1 MQIRF
6 HTSPRL
12 GDVTTVKTG
21 RQSISAVLEVP
32 QRFANEDWQLL
43 LWHSTDGDDWRAL
56 QFAAVTGEEKA
67 VELESS
73 PSLSRLHFRA
83 ETHFNKSMQ
92 FTIKFRH
99 ALEQS
104 WIWANEEY
112 GIGDGFVIL
121 QDIAATSQRLEDLIP
136 DLSSQWSISSH
147 QSEAPDT
154 TLWSLTTRIGPSVA
168 DESSFQDV
176 KIGTPFTHFQKWFAL
191 VRAGIPWLA
200 PRKGL
205 SRCSLDKDAI
215 LCSFADG
222 QGRHLVFLAMSG
234 VDDILAL
241 FRSTDT
247 NSISLHARNDAP
259 VERDLMVLVSTGYE
273 VDKAIAA
280 VVYHARSL
288 IWKYS
293 QIHNAGLQS
302 NSPTDFRPKWRENWY
317 DGLGYCTWNSL
328 GQKLTEDK
336 ILEALEIL
344 EESDISISNLI
355 IDDNWQSIDTLD
367 QGAAQ
372 AGLLEFEA
380 NRAGF
385 PSGLKST
392 VSKIRRTHRTIEH
405 IFVWHALLGYWG
417 GISPRGAIARSYK
430 TTRVRREDTGTD
442 MTLVAN
448 EDISKFYDDFY
459 AFLVQSGVDGVKT
472 DAQCM
477 LDTLAS
483 ASARRA
489 LTNAYLDK
497 WSIASLRHF
506 GVNAISCMSQFPQ
519 ALFHALLPQ
528 IRPPVTARN
537 SDDYFPDAPSSH
549 RWHVWVNAHNA
560 VLTQYLNV
568 VPDWDM
574 FQTVHEFA
582 DYHAAARCLSGGP
595 VYITDVPGQHDL
607 ELLKRVTALTTLG
620 KTVILRPSVV
630 GIALDPYLDYDSGAL
645 LKIGSFHGSGSGGIS
660 LMGVFQTSD
669 AQTSSLT
676 LLSEFRGIS
685 HTSSYVVRAYTT
697 GRVSHPLRFTGDGH
711 VPSLLATPSD
721 EGYEIYTAYELTRF
735 ASRRWRRQGEISVAS
750 LGLVD
755 KMTGCAAIEA
765 SHVEMDAKISVTS
778 KLKALGVFGV
788 YVSSLPNMTIDD
800 NFMVTIFGHPVPR
813 HTVRISRNADTVLE
827 VDVQT
832 AWKELGLD
840 SGWSNELEVTVNILR
855 I

>member
-6 HTSPRL
+6 QTSPRL
-12 GDVTTVKTG
+12 GDVTAVKTG

-32 QRFANEDWQLL
+32 QRFANEDWQLS
-43 LWHSTDGDDWRAL
+43 LWYSIDGDDWRAL

-67 VELESS
+67 VDLDSS

-99 ALEQS
+99 ALEKS
-104 WIWANEEY
+104 WTWANEEY
-112 GIGDGFVIL
+112 GIGDGFVVL
-121 QDIAATSQRLEDLIP
+121 QDIAATSQKLEDLIP
-136 DLSSQWSISSH
+136 DLSSQWSISTL

-176 KIGTPFTHFQKWFAL
+176 EIGTPFTHFQKWFAL

-205 SRCSLDKDAI
+205 SRFSLDKDAV
-215 LCSFADG
+215 LCTFADG

-247 NSISLHARNDAP
+247 NSISLHIHDA
-259 VERDLMVLVSTGYE
+259 D
-273 VDKAIAA
+273 
-280 VVYHARSL
+280 
-288 IWKYS
+288 
-293 QIHNAGLQS
+293 LQS
-302 NSPTDFRPKWRENWY
+302 DVPTDFQLKWRENWY

-328 GQKLTEDK
+328 GQDLTEDK
-336 ILEALEIL
+336 ILEALKHL
-344 EESDISISNLI
+344 EESGISISNLI

-392 VSKIRRTHRTIEH
+392 VSKIRRTHRNIEN

-442 MTLVAN
+442 MAVVAHD
-448 EDISKFYDDFY
+448 DISKFYDDFY

-477 LDTLAS
+477 LDTLAG

-549 RWHVWVNAHNA
+549 RWHVWANAHNA

-582 DYHAAARCLSGGP
+582 EYHAAARCLSGGP

-607 ELLKRVTALTTLG
+607 GLLKRVTALTTLG

-660 LMGVFQTSD
+660 LMGVFQTSH

-697 GRVSHPLRFTGDGH
+697 GRVSSHPLRFTDGRG
-711 VPSLLATPSD
+711 PSLLATPSD
-721 EGYEIYTAYELTRF
+721 GGYEIYTAYELTRF
-735 ASRRWRRQGEISVAS
+735 EGRRRRGEISVAS

-765 SHVEMDAKISVTS
+765 SRVEMDAKISVTS
-778 KLKALGVFGV
+778 KLKALGVLGV
-788 YVSSLPNMTIDD
+788 YVSSLPDMTIDD

-813 HTVRISRNADTVLE
+813 HTVRISRTADSVLE

>member
-1 MQIRF
+1 
-6 HTSPRL
+6 
-12 GDVTTVKTG
+12 
-21 RQSISAVLEVP
+21 
-32 QRFANEDWQLL
+32 
-43 LWHSTDGDDWRAL
+43 
-56 QFAAVTGEEKA
+56 
-67 VELESS
+67 
-73 PSLSRLHFRA
+73 
-83 ETHFNKSMQ
+83 MQ

-112 GIGDGFVIL
+112 GIGDGFVVL
-121 QDIAATSQRLEDLIP
+121 QDVAATSQKLEDLIP
-136 DLSSQWSISSH
+136 NLSSQWSISTH

-176 KIGTPFTHFQKWFAL
+176 EIGTPFTHFQKWFAL

-205 SRCSLDKDAI
+205 SRFTLDKDGI
-215 LCSFADG
+215 LCTFADG

-241 FRSTDT
+241 IRSTDT

-259 VERDLMVLVSTGYE
+259 VARDLMVLVSTGYE

-288 IWKYS
+288 IWRYS
-293 QIHNAGLQS
+293 QIHDAGLQS
-302 NSPTDFRPKWRENWY
+302 DSRADFQPKWRENWY

-328 GQKLTEDK
+328 GQDLTEDK
-336 ILEALEIL
+336 ILEALKNL
-344 EESDISISNLI
+344 EESGISISNLI
-355 IDDNWQSIDTLD
+355 IDDNWQSIDASD
-367 QGAAQ
+367 QGATQ

-442 MTLVAN
+442 MIVIAN

-459 AFLVQSGVDGVKT
+459 AFMVQSGVDGVKT
-472 DAQCM
+472 DAQCL

-549 RWHVWVNAHNA
+549 RWHVWANAHNA

-574 FQTVHEFA
+574 FQTAHEFA

-645 LKIGSFHGSGSGGIS
+645 LKIGSFHGEHKLSFVFSRRGPQVFAVAETDRILSGSGSSGIS

-697 GRVSHPLRFTGDGH
+697 GRVSQPLRFTDGH
-711 VPSLLATPSD
+711 GPSLLATPSD
-721 EGYEIYTAYELTRF
+721 EGYEIYTAYELTCF
-735 ASRRWRRQGEISVAS
+735 ASSRRRQGEISVAS

-765 SHVEMDAKISVTS
+765 SHVEMDAKISITS
-778 KLKALGVFGV
+778 KLKALGVLGL
-788 YVSSLPNMTIDD
+788 YVSSLPDMTIDD

-813 HTVRISRNADTVLE
+813 DTVRISRNADTVLE

>member
-6 HTSPRL
+6 QTYPRL

-32 QRFANEDWQLL
+32 QRAANQDWQLS
-43 LWHSTDGDDWRAL
+43 LWYSTDGDDWRVI
-56 QFAAVTGEEKA
+56 QFAAVTGEEEA
-67 VELESS
+67 VDLNSS

-99 ALEQS
+99 ALEKS

-112 GIGDGFVIL
+112 GIGDGFVVM
-121 QDIAATSQRLEDLIP
+121 QDIAATSQELEDLIP
-136 DLSSQWSISSH
+136 NLSSQWSISTH

-176 KIGTPFTHFQKWFAL
+176 EIGTPFTHFQKWFAL

-205 SRCSLDKDAI
+205 SRFSLDKDAV
-215 LCSFADG
+215 LCTFADG

-234 VDDILAL
+234 VDDIVAL
-241 FRSTDT
+241 IRSTDN
-247 NSISLHARNDAP
+247 NSISLHVR
-259 VERDLMVLVSTGYE
+259 
-273 VDKAIAA
+273 
-280 VVYHARSL
+280 
-288 IWKYS
+288 S
-293 QIHNAGLQS
+293 QILVPISSRNGE
-302 NSPTDFRPKWRENWY
+302 KI
-317 DGLGYCTWNSL
+317 GTWNSL
-328 GQKLTEDK
+328 GQDLTEDK
-336 ILEALEIL
+336 ILEALKNI
-344 EESDISISNLI
+344 EESGISISNLI
-355 IDDNWQSIDTLD
+355 IDDNWQSIDASD

-372 AGLLEFEA
+372 AGLVEFEA

-442 MTLVAN
+442 MTVVAN

-459 AFLVQSGVDGVKT
+459 AFMVQSGVDGVKT

-483 ASARRA
+483 VSARRA

-537 SDDYFPDAPSSH
+537 SDDYFPDVPSSH
-549 RWHVWVNAHNA
+549 RWHVWANAHNA

-595 VYITDVPGQHDL
+595 VYITDVPGQHNL
-607 ELLKRVTALTTLG
+607 ELLKQVTALTTLG

-630 GIALDPYLDYDSGAL
+630 GIALDPYLDYNSGAL

-676 LLSEFRGIS
+676 PLSEFRGIS

-697 GRVSHPLRFTGDGH
+697 GRVSQPLRFTDGH
-711 VPSLLATPSD
+711 GPSLLATPSD

-735 ASRRWRRQGEISVAS
+735 ASRRRRRGEISVAS

-765 SHVEMDAKISVTS
+765 SHVEMDAKISITS
-778 KLKALGVFGV
+778 KLKALGVLGL
-788 YVSSLPNMTIDD
+788 YVSSLPDMTIDD

-813 HTVRISRNADTVLE
+813 DTVRISRNADTVLE

-840 SGWSNELEVTVNILR
+840 SGWSNELEITVNILG